1 MKSSIDNGDYNTFK
15 SLFTEGKNNAVSED
29 EFTKLRALSTK
40 GAGYQNYELVS
51 FDNGKML
58 LICLTPQKDNNGL
71 YQIQDVKIVPD
82 EFKKYFK

>member
-1 MKSSIDNGDYNTFK
+1 VSTRLSASLVKTF
-15 SLFTEGKNNAVSED
+15 N
-29 EFTKLRALSTK
+29 ST
-40 GAGYQNYELVS
+40 YIVS